1 MIANNW
7 VQWTSRSRKTLER
20 YHKTVSALC
29 DNAMNCP
36 NSSWR
41 DPWLIADLDDMI
53 ARYLEMNK
61 SQQIGCSLKHW
72 PNTSVLSVIQP
83 TQSISESPTS
93 MLLDIHECNLR
104 DTSAIITIQASVN
117 TSQKMGSSSPS
128 ATTSQESTCSPS
140 GVLAIPTSEEGYC
153 QSCSKTFVGTP
164 QNKKSNLMRHY
175 RTSRHHNKDSV
186 FKCPEPGCNS
196 KYKRTDNLN
205 KHLRKTHRLL
215 SKKERREVTKITK
228 ISRSKD

>member
-7 VQWTSRSRKTLER
+7 VQWSSRSRPILER

-41 DPWLIADLDDMI
+41 NPWLIADLDDII

-61 SQQIGCSLKHW
+61 SQQIGCSLNHW
-72 PNTSVLSVIQP
+72 PNISVLSVIQP
-83 TQSISESPTS
+83 DQSISESPTS
-93 MLLDIHECNLR
+93 MVFDIHECNLR
-104 DTSAIITIQASVN
+104 DTSANITTQASIN
-117 TSQKMGSSSPS
+117 TSQKIGSSSPS
-128 ATTSQESTCSPS
+128 ATTSQDSTCSSS
-140 GVLAIPTSEEGYC
+140 GVLAITSSEEGYC
-153 QSCSKTFVGTP
+153 QSCSKTFAGTP
-164 QNKKSNLMRHY
+164 QNRKSNLMRHY
-175 RTSRHHNKDSV
+175 RTSRHHNKDGV
-186 FKCPEPGCNS
+186 FKCPKPGCSS

-205 KHLRKTHRLL
+205 KHLRETHRLL
-215 SKKERREVTKITK
+215 SREERREAIK

>member
-7 VQWTSRSRKTLER
+7 VQWSSRSRQTIER

-36 NSSWR
+36 NPSWR
-41 DPWLIADLDDMI
+41 DPWLIADLYDII
-53 ARYLEMNK
+53 ARYRDVNK
-61 SQQIGCSLKHW
+61 SQQIGCSLNHW

-83 TQSISESPTS
+83 AQSIFESPTS
-93 MLLDIHECNLR
+93 MVFDIRGCNLR
-104 DTSAIITIQASVN
+104 DASAIITTQASVN
-117 TSQKMGSSSPS
+117 TSQKIGSSSPS
-128 ATTSQESTCSPS
+128 ATTSQDSTCSPS
-140 GVLAIPTSEEGYC
+140 GVLTIPTSEEGYC
-153 QSCSKTFVGTP
+153 QSCSKTFMGTS

-175 RTSRHHNKDSV
+175 RTSRQHNKDGV
-186 FKCPEPGCNS
+186 FKCPKPGCSS

-205 KHLRKTHRLL
+205 KHLRETHRLL
-215 SKKERREVTKITK
+215 SREERREAIK